1 MKALAEPVP
10 KCMRS
15 HVNPH
20 SRGLG
25 ADRSP
30 FAARRET
37 LPQPDAPMQ
46 PLVSAIIP
54 TFNRESTV
62 ARSVRSALGQ
72 TYGNLEVIVVD
83 DGSSDGT
90 LAALRDFEGRI
101 VVLQQPNGGPSKA
114 RNLGASK
121 ARGEILA
128 FLDSDDEWLPD
139 KIEKQVRIMQ
149 AFGPSMAC
157 CICNAL
163 TTGDREAA
171 ARTSFEVAG
180 LSPPFQEALLTN
192 PVEVLVSTFV
202 LFNQVAAIRREAFDA
217 VGGFDET
224 LRLLEDYELSLRI
237 ATLGPW
243 GVLREALVLKHEDTV
258 GIGVTAMRD
267 ELKHLA
273 AQEGVLA
280 SILSNPVFQ
289 WPSMA
294 RPLAMK
300 LRKTRR
306 EQSVHRWLRTA
317 PAIVRPVGRA
327 MLLCSRIVRAMERRM
342 PTAVQPQFTKLR
354 DTPPAQS

>member
-1 MKALAEPVP
+1 
-10 KCMRS
+10 
-15 HVNPH
+15 
-20 SRGLG
+20 
-25 ADRSP
+25 
-30 FAARRET
+30 
-37 LPQPDAPMQ
+37 MQ

-54 TFNRESTV
+54 TFNRERTV
-62 ARSVRSALGQ
+62 ARSVRSALAQ

-90 LAALRDFEGRI
+90 LDALREFEGRI

-121 ARGEILA
+121 ASGEILA

-149 AFGPSMAC
+149 AFGTSMAC

-163 TTGDREAA
+163 TTGEREVVAK
-171 ARTSFEVAG
+171 TSFGLAG
-180 LSPPFQEALLTN
+180 LAPPFQEALLTN

-202 LFNQVAAIRREAFDA
+202 LFNQVAAIRREAFEA

-258 GIGVTAMRD
+258 GIGVAAMRD
-267 ELKHLA
+267 ELKHLGAQQRAFEAILANPLLQRPAIRGPLTRKLGRTKKESAVRRWATSAPRAIRPAGKAILLWYRFGA
-273 AQEGVLA
+273 AIARRAPGA
-280 SILSNPVFQ
+280 
-289 WPSMA
+289 A
-294 RPLAMK
+294 RPIFRDASPQS
-300 LRKTRR
+300 RR
-306 EQSVHRWLRTA
+306 VE
-317 PAIVRPVGRA
+317 
-327 MLLCSRIVRAMERRM
+327 
-342 PTAVQPQFTKLR
+342 
-354 DTPPAQS
+354 

>member
-1 MKALAEPVP
+1 
-10 KCMRS
+10 
-15 HVNPH
+15 
-20 SRGLG
+20 
-25 ADRSP
+25 
-30 FAARRET
+30 
-37 LPQPDAPMQ
+37 MQ

-72 TYGNLEVIVVD
+72 TYVNLEVIVVD

-90 LAALRDFEGRI
+90 FAALREFEGRI
-101 VVLQQPNGGPSKA
+101 VLLQQPNGGPSKA

-149 AFGPSMAC
+149 AYGPTMAC

-163 TTGDREAA
+163 TPGDCGAA
-171 ARTSFEVAG
+171 ARTSFELAG
-180 LSPPFQEALLTN
+180 LAPPFQEALLSN

-202 LFNQVAAIRREAFDA
+202 LFNQVAAIRRTAFEA

-258 GIGVTAMRD
+258 GIGVAAMRD
-267 ELKHLA
+267 ELKHLS
-273 AQEGVLA
+273 AQQRALETILA
-280 SILSNPVFQ
+280 NPLLQRPSI
-289 WPSMA
+289 
-294 RPLAMK
+294 RGPLVAK
-300 LRKTRR
+300 LRRTKG
-306 EQSVHRWLRTA
+306 ECAVHCWMTSAPRTMR
-317 PAIVRPVGRA
+317 PAGRA
-327 MLLCSRIVRAMERRM
+327 ILLWHRFGAAMARRM
-342 PTAVQPQFTKLR
+342 PGAVRPTFTDASPQSRRLE
-354 DTPPAQS
+354 